1 MKLCIVKKVIY
12 DNIFSFKLMILKK
25 ILIKII
31 LEIITAYM
39 KRFKIEFWMFI

>member
-1 MKLCIVKKVIY
+1 MKLCIVKKVVY
-12 DNIFSFKLMILKK
+12 DNIFSIILIILKK

-39 KRFKIEFWMFI
+39 KRFKIGFWMFI